1 MTTLTETTTALDR
14 FPVGTRVHNIGPFS
28 GMKNGYSTEG
38 TVISG
43 DSGDWGPGVVMVRF
57 DGMPAV
63 DPSLIPMRQEDLGR
77 L

>member
-38 TVISG
+38 TVASG

-57 DGMPAV
+57 DGC
-63 DPSLIPMRQEDLGR
+63 SQRHTLIPMRQEDLGR